1 MFRLEHLHRL
11 DSDLSFLRFNSSSQ
25 VPIESRR
32 VSRCYVGLGN
42 GFFWGLVACWG
53 GLIRERD
60 AFFFSGVADEK
71 ELGVELIFCTL
82 VSVQLQVTS
91 IYIFFAFF
99 GLFLRLRSNW
109 GPRKARS
116 EGTSRPVFPFR
127 SSSFHSPFPPHHKH
141 KQGGPRKRSASSL
154 YVKDRSKPLELK
166 KRVEM
171 ERRGWASKND
181 RSKRT
186 RVMKRSPR
194 KERSRYRA
202 EKRESRKDKEMGITG
217 N

>member
-1 MFRLEHLHRL
+1 MLG
-11 DSDLSFLRFNSSSQ
+11 RFDQ
-25 VPIESRR
+25 GARR
-32 VSRCYVGLGN
+32 VFFFGCGGRKRARGRAHLLYSSFSSASGYVDLYFFCLFRSLPTSSFELGSEKAKVR
-42 GFFWGLVACWG
+42 GLVASD
-53 GLIRERD
+53 L
-60 AFFFSGVADEK
+60 
-71 ELGVELIFCTL
+71 
-82 VSVQLQVTS
+82 
-91 IYIFFAFF
+91 
-99 GLFLRLRSNW
+99 
-109 GPRKARS
+109 
-116 EGTSRPVFPFR
+116 PFR